1 MRITFALPGTVLE
14 PAGGAKIV
22 YQYAARLADKG
33 HMVTVLHPRTWD
45 PVPGPAAAIKSLLW
59 PSYIRK
65 NFGGHAPWIPSHP
78 GVTQRMCRDLTA
90 SSVPDAEVIVATFF
104 RTAPPVNL
112 LPASK
117 GKKFYFIQHYED
129 WADPAEEVDATW
141 RLPMEKIV
149 ISRWLMETAE
159 RLGVAA
165 QTHHV
170 PNAMDLDKF
179 QLRVPPAQRPPSIA
193 MLVNTT
199 PFKGLAD
206 GLEAL
211 TAAKEAVPEL
221 KAVGFGTE
229 ARPDCLPAW
238 IEYIC
243 KPGPGALE
251 ALYNSAQIFLQPSH
265 AEGWGLTSTEAM
277 ACGCALVT
285 TDNGGSRDYA
295 LHNQT
300 ALVCP
305 VRQPQ
310 ALTDAALQLLRDP
323 DTRLR
328 LAMAGHEHVQ
338 QYNWQRSA
346 GLFEEILLGQT
357 PHQN

>member
-22 YQYAARLADKG
+22 YQYAARFADKG
-33 HMVTVLHPRTWD
+33 HTVTVLHPRTWD

-65 NFGGHAPWIPSHP
+65 NFGGPAPWIPPHP
-78 GVTQRMCRDLTA
+78 GVNQVMCRDLTA
-90 SSVPDAEVIVATFF
+90 ACVPDSDAIIATFF
-104 RTAPPVNL
+104 RTAPAVSL
-112 LPASK
+112 LPAAK
-117 GKKFYFIQHYED
+117 GRKFYFIQHYED
-129 WADPAEEVDATW
+129 WAGPAEEVDATW
-141 RLPMEKIV
+141 RLPLEKIV
-149 ISRWLMETAE
+149 ISRWLMEIAE
-159 RLGVAA
+159 GLGVVKH
-165 QTHHV
+165 THHG
-170 PNAMDLDKF
+170 PNAMDLEKF
-179 QLRVPPAQRPPSIA
+179 QLRVPPEQRTPSVA

-211 TAAKEAVPEL
+211 NTLKAAVPDL

-229 ARPDCLPAW
+229 TRPECLPTW
-238 IEYIC
+238 MEYIC

-265 AEGWGLTSTEAM
+265 AEGWGLTATEAM

-295 LHNQT
+295 HHNHT

-310 ALTDAALQLLRDP
+310 ALADAALELFRDP

-328 LAMAGHEHVQ
+328 LATAGHEHVQ
-338 QYNWQRSA
+338 QYNWSQSA
-346 GLFEEILLGQT
+346 ALFEDILAT
-357 PHQN
+357 AT